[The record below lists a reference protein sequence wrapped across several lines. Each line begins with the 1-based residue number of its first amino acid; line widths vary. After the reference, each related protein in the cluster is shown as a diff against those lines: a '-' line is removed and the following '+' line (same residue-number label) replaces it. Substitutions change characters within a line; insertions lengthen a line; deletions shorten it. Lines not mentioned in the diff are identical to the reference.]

1 MKRQKLTL
9 YCLLSF
15 ITLSGFIQ
23 AQIPTQFIRGV
34 VIDKDTRDPLIGAN
48 VTILNSNPE
57 MGGITDLDGKF
68 EIAGIPVGRV
78 QIECTYIGYG
88 SFLSDPFI
96 LNSAKAHELNIEL
109 IESAVTTGE
118 VVVSAKKFG
127 NEPLN
132 ELSILS
138 ARSFS
143 VEETQR
149 YAASA
154 NDPGR
159 MVMGFPGVQPSRDSR
174 SDIIIRGNSG
184 IGMLWRLEGIDIPN
198 PNHFAR
204 RGNSGG
210 GITIFSVSM
219 LSNSD
224 FSTAAFPAEYGN
236 ATSGVF
242 DIKFRKGNAS
252 ESQHTFRAG
261 LLGLDYS
268 TEGPINKQTGSSYLL
283 NYRYSTLGILNQL
296 GLHLVGPRVD
306 NTFQDLSFNLSFPS
320 KDKKRYLTVWGMG
333 GLSREREN
341 AIEGIE
347 NWQSYS
353 DYYTRDFNSNMGA
366 VGATYFIPAG
376 NDAYLK
382 TNLAIMGQDIL
393 FQNDT
398 LDTELRDYLLN
409 DERYKETRIVLS
421 SVWNKKIN
429 SKVSIKTGG
438 IFTRINY
445 DLFRMTVQE
454 NTPIDAEGNTY
465 SAQAYVQ
472 LRYRPTEKLT
482 INAGGHLTY
491 FDLNNVTAVEPRLG
505 IKYQISESHSLMAAW
520 GMHSKILPIGNHFTM
535 INGIEANRDAN
546 FLRSLHSVLGYEFL
560 PGFDWKLRLEAYHQS
575 LYDVPVSATPGEF
588 LSILNTI
595 DGFAKHELINTGTGQ
610 NIGLD
615 LTIEKSFNKGIFLLI
630 SASIFDSEFTDASDR
645 IFPTVFDS
653 GFSAT
658 GMGGKEWNLK
668 NGNQLSLSL
677 KALYNG
683 GQRLTPILEG
693 APVSRYSPDPI
704 LDDSRAFSEQVQDY
718 FRTDLRLAFR
728 KNNAK
733 TAWWIA
739 LDVQNVTNR
748 RNIDALNRVYDPDL
762 NTWIYREQ
770 SGLTPILS
778 FQIDF

>member
-1 MKRQKLTL
+1 MKRQALTL
-9 YCLLSF
+9 NCLILLLS
-15 ITLSGFIQ
+15 ITGILR
-23 AQIPTQFIRGV
+23 AQVPTQIIRGV
-34 VIDKDTRDPLIGAN
+34 VFDKDTRDPLIGAS
-48 VTILNSNPE
+48 VIIVNSDPE
-57 MGGITDLDGKF
+57 LGGTTDLNGKF
-68 EIAGIPVGRV
+68 EISGVPVGRV

-88 SFLSDPFI
+88 SYLSDPFVI
-96 LNSAKAHELNIEL
+96 NSARAYELNIEL
-109 IESAVTTGE
+109 IESVVATGE

-252 ESQHTFRAG
+252 ERQHTFRAG

-268 TEGPINKQTGSSYLL
+268 TEGPINKETGSSYLL

-341 AIEGIE
+341 AVEGIE
-347 NWQSYS
+347 NWRSYS

-366 VGATYFIPAG
+366 VGVTYFLPAG
-376 NDAYLK
+376 SDAFLK
-382 TNLAIMGQDIL
+382 TNVAYMGQDIL

-409 DERYKETRIVLS
+409 DERYKESRIVLS

-429 SKVSIKTGG
+429 SKVGLKIGG

-445 DLFRMTVQE
+445 NLFRMTLLE
-454 NTPIDAEGNTY
+454 NTPIDAKGSAHT
-465 SAQAYVQ
+465 AQAYFQ
-472 LRYRPTEKLT
+472 FRYRPAEKLT
-482 INAGGHLTY
+482 INAGGHLTF
-491 FDLNNVTAVEPRLG
+491 FDLNNITAIEPRLG

-520 GMHSKILPIGNHFTM
+520 GMHSKVLPIGNYFTR
-535 INGIEANRDAN
+535 INGVEANRDAN
-546 FLRSLHSVLGYEFL
+546 FLRSVHSVIGYEFL
-560 PGFDWKLRLEAYHQS
+560 PGFDWKIRLEVYHQS
-575 LYDVPVSATPGEF
+575 LYDVPVAATPGSSW
-588 LSILNTI
+588 SILNTI
-595 DGFAKHELINTGTGQ
+595 DGFARHELVNEGSGK

-615 LTIEKSFNKGIFLLI
+615 LTIEKSFNRGIFLLL
-630 SASIFDSEFTDASDR
+630 SGSVFDSEYTDASGR
-645 IFPTVFDS
+645 VFPTVFDS

-668 NGNQLSLSL
+668 NGNQFSLSL
-677 KALYNG
+677 KGLFNG
-683 GQRLTPILEG
+683 GQRLTPVLEG

-704 LDDSRAFSEQVQDY
+704 PDESRAFSEQVQAY

-728 KNNAK
+728 KNNAGS
-733 TAWWIA
+733 AWWIA
-739 LDVQNVTNR
+739 LDIQNVTNR

>member
-1 MKRQKLTL
+1 MKGQTLTFYFFL
-9 YCLLSF
+9 TLLSF
-15 ITLSGFIQ
+15 SGFLQ
-23 AQIPTQFIRGV
+23 AQAPTQYVRGH

-48 VTILNSNPE
+48 ITIVNSSPE
-57 MGGITDLDGKF
+57 LGAITDIDGKF
-68 EIAGIPVGRV
+68 EIPGILVGRI
-78 QIECTYIGYG
+78 QIECTYIGYETY
-88 SFLSDPFI
+88 LSDPFI
-96 LNSAKAHELNIEL
+96 LNSARAYELNIEL
-109 IESAVTTGE
+109 IEAAVTTSE
-118 VVVSAKKFG
+118 LVVSAKKFG

-252 ESQHTFRAG
+252 ERQHTFRAG

-268 TEGPINKQTGSSYLL
+268 TEGPINKERGSSYLF

-341 AIEGIE
+341 AIEGVE
-347 NWQSYS
+347 NWKSYS

-376 NDAYLK
+376 NDAFLK

-398 LDTELRDYLLN
+398 LDSELRDYLLN
-409 DERYKETRIVLS
+409 DEQYKETRIVLS

-429 SKVSIKTGG
+429 SQVSLKFGG

-445 DLFRMTVQE
+445 DLFRMTIQE
-454 NTPIDAEGNTY
+454 NTPIDAEGNVH
-465 SAQAYVQ
+465 SAQAYIQ

-482 INAGGHLTY
+482 INAGGHLSY
-491 FDLNNVTAVEPRLG
+491 FDLNNSTALEPRLG
-505 IKYQISESHSLMAAW
+505 LKYQISESHSLMAAW
-520 GMHSKILPIGNHFTM
+520 GMHSKILPIGNYFTK
-535 INGIEANRDAN
+535 INGIESNRDAN
-546 FLRSLHSVLGYEFL
+546 FLRSIHSVLGYEFL
-560 PGFDWKLRLEAYHQS
+560 PGPDWKLRLEGYHQS
-575 LYDVPVSATPGEF
+575 LYDVPVSAASGSSW
-588 LSILNTI
+588 SILNTI
-595 DGFAKHELINTGTGQ
+595 DGFVKHELINVGTGQ
-610 NIGLD
+610 NIGMD

-630 SASIFDSEFTDASDR
+630 SGSIFDSEYTDAAGR
-645 IFPTVFDS
+645 VFPTVFDS

-658 GMGGKEWNLK
+658 GMGGKEWDLK
-668 NGNQLSLSL
+668 NGNQFSVSL

-683 GQRLTPILEG
+683 GQRLTPVLEG

-704 LDDSRAFSEQVQDY
+704 LDESRAFSEQVQAY
-718 FRTDLRLAFR
+718 FRTDLRIAFR

-733 TAWWIA
+733 SAWWIA